1 MIHLPYVSTKWVIFL
16 FCLYILE
23 GKSYIYFWS
32 FQQTGQNTLYSFT
45 INLCYNIFPLRFKPK
60 VPSWWNLQSLLG
72 ILLMQ
77 VSWTEIGSSD
87 SAIRFSD
94 PAKIVRHSF
103 QFFEPPRGRSE
114 WLPRLLRREPL
125 CLIQRLEGAMVYS

>member
-1 MIHLPYVSTKWVIFL
+1 MDDFL

-32 FQQTGQNTLYSFT
+32 FQQTGLNTLYSFT
-45 INLCYNIFPLRFKPK
+45 INLCYNIFPRRFKPK

-87 SAIRFSD
+87 SAMRFSD
-94 PAKIVRHSF
+94 PAKIVTVSSSSNLPEAGQNGFPDSF
-103 QFFEPPRGRSE
+103 HGNHCAYSEARGRDGLQLMKS
-114 WLPRLLRREPL
+114 
-125 CLIQRLEGAMVYS
+125 S